1 MSLLSIVLI
10 KNFSKSYGDHL
21 VIDDISLSINQGEIY
36 GILGVNGA
44 GKTTLLEC
52 VEGIRSY
59 QEGEVS
65 ICGLSQSEALKK
77 TKFGVQMQSASLPD
91 VIKVNEVVRLF
102 CSWNDSMRYDELMSL
117 FQLEELSQKTYQSLS
132 TGQKRKLH
140 LVLSIVSDPEI
151 IFLDEPTA
159 GLDVEARAELHK
171 MLKSLK
177 QEGKTIILSSHDM
190 AEVESLC
197 DQIVFLKDGKIYFEG
212 AVQKFRNLKIHGYK
226 VQIRITGDSEVKMYE
241 IESINRELPKLLQ
254 SLIDQN
260 LEIEDLLI
268 HKPTLE
274 DRFLDVARGES
285 K

>member
-1 MSLLSIVLI
+1 MSVVTI

-21 VIDDISLSINQGEIY
+21 VIDDISLSISKGNIS

-52 VEGIRSY
+52 IEGIRSY
-59 QEGEVS
+59 QKGEIL
-65 ICGLSQSEALKK
+65 ICDLSQSDALKHA
-77 TKFGVQMQSASLPD
+77 KFGVQMQSASLPEI
-91 VIKVNEVVRLF
+91 IKVNEVVKLF
-102 CSWNDSMRYDELMSL
+102 CLWNDSNRYQYLMSL
-117 FQLEELSQKTYQSLS
+117 FDLESLEYQTYHSLS

-171 MLKSLK
+171 MLRSLK
-177 QEGKTIILSSHDM
+177 SECKTIILSSHDM

-197 DQIVFLKDGKIYFEG
+197 DQIIFLKDGKIYFEG
-212 AVQKFRNLKIHGYK
+212 TVEEFRNVKINGFQVHIK
-226 VQIRITGDSEVKMYE
+226 IVNQPE
-241 IESINRELPKLLQ
+241 IEVHSMVSINNELPKLLQ
-254 SLIDQN
+254 SFIDRN
-260 LEIEDLLI
+260 LEIEDLQI
-268 HKPTLE
+268 KKPSLE
-274 DRFLDVARGES
+274 DRFLNVAKEET

>member
-1 MSLLSIVLI
+1 MSVVTI

-21 VIDDISLSINQGEIY
+21 VIDDISLSISKGNIS

-52 VEGIRSY
+52 IEGIRSY
-59 QEGEVS
+59 QKGEIL
-65 ICGLSQSEALKK
+65 ICDLSQSDALKHA
-77 TKFGVQMQSASLPD
+77 KFGVQMQSASLPEI
-91 VIKVNEVVRLF
+91 IKVNEVVKLF
-102 CSWNDSMRYDELMSL
+102 CLWNDSNRYQYLMSL
-117 FQLEELSQKTYQSLS
+117 FDLESLEYQTYHSLS

-171 MLKSLK
+171 MLRSLK
-177 QEGKTIILSSHDM
+177 SEGKTIILSSHDM

-197 DQIVFLKDGKIYFEG
+197 DQIIFLKDGKIYFEG
-212 AVQKFRNLKIHGYK
+212 TVEEFRNVKINGFQVHIK
-226 VQIRITGDSEVKMYE
+226 IVNQPE
-241 IESINRELPKLLQ
+241 IEVHSMVSINNELPKLLQ
-254 SLIDQN
+254 SFIDRN
-260 LEIEDLLI
+260 LEIEDLQI
-268 HKPTLE
+268 KKPSLE
-274 DRFLDVARGES
+274 DRFLNVAKEET